1 MKLIMNALL
10 VFFALS
16 AQAAPAGT
24 NRPLEK
30 LKALYDSGT
39 MPTDI
44 VKLVK
49 AVAGLTSCAGG
60 ASANYPDNLNTSTML
75 SILSYTTQNN
85 LGPEFPPEIFDYIV
99 LTESGRSYSI
109 YEPISSYSISNSQNA
124 VRING
129 KHFTTE
135 LDCSDP
141 DPDVPCSRDT
151 VRKDVVLD
159 LRITPK
165 YIVFKATQN
174 NVTAYHYCWK

>member
-1 MKLIMNALL
+1 MKLIINTLL
-10 VFFALS
+10 VFLALN

-24 NRPLEK
+24 NRPFEK

-60 ASANYPDNLNTSTML
+60 ASATNPDNLDTSTML
-75 SILSYTTQNN
+75 SILSYNTQND

-109 YEPISSYSISNSQNA
+109 YEPISNYSISNSQNA

-141 DPDVPCSRDT
+141 DPDVPCSRYT
-151 VRKDVVLD
+151 ETEDVVLD

-165 YIVFKATQN
+165 YIVFKATQE
-174 NVTAYHYCWK
+174 NVTNYHYCWK